1 MRSRRAAPRT
11 QLQGLVDDLPL
22 QWARRVPHPGAQ
34 LHGTALSSGPTGG
47 MGATSQRVAAALRTQ
62 STGTRTPRPP
72 QSTAQR
78 GSPVPTALAVP
89 RSSGRVA
96 GTRSQRQRGQGRL
109 KQGSPH
115 PTAVSGCLLAG
126 VEQSGGGWG
135 GGVPCPGRA
144 VRRELE
150 RGVLRVHLG
159 VRGVQ
164 GGVVEQRV
172 PHFHFSGLQSEM
184 EGKSGRSG
192 PAAEHVTPPCT
203 APGPEPSGGTEARPG
218 GPEPRRQQW
227 GSSPRLRQLP
237 LNGPVKT

>member
-11 QLQGLVDDLPL
+11 QLQGLVDDLRL

-115 PTAVSGCLLAG
+115 PTAVSGCLLG
-126 VEQSGGGWG
+126 RR
-135 GGVPCPGRA
+135 RA
-144 VRRELE
+144 VRRGVGGGRALPGSCGPQRARA
-150 RGVLRVHLG
+150 RGVTGAPWGSGGAGRSRRTAGSSLPFLRSAERDGGEKRQVRTCGGARHPTVHSAGPGALG
-159 VRGVQ
+159 GHRS
-164 GGVVEQRV
+164 
-172 PHFHFSGLQSEM
+172 P
-184 EGKSGRSG
+184 SGRTG
-192 PAAEHVTPPCT
+192 AASTAVGFIAQT
-203 APGPEPSGGTEARPG
+203 APTAP
-218 GPEPRRQQW
+218 
-227 GSSPRLRQLP
+227 
-237 LNGPVKT
+237 

>member
-78 GSPVPTALAVP
+78 GSPAPSALAVP

-135 GGVPCPGRA
+135 GGRALPGSCGPQRA
-144 VRRELE
+144 RA
-150 RGVLRVHLG
+150 RGVTG
-159 VRGVQ
+159 APWGS
-164 GGVVEQRV
+164 GGA
-172 PHFHFSGLQSEM
+172 
-184 EGKSGRSG
+184 GRSRR
-192 PAAEHVTPPCT
+192 T
-203 APGPEPSGGTEARPG
+203 A
-218 GPEPRRQQW
+218 
-227 GSSPRLRQLP
+227 GSSLPFLRSEPARGTHTL
-237 LNGPVKT
+237 

>member
-78 GSPVPTALAVP
+78 GSRAPSALAVP

-115 PTAVSGCLLAG
+115 PTAVSGCLLGRRRA
-126 VEQSGGGWG
+126 VRRGGG

-150 RGVLRVHLG
+150 RGMLRVHLG

-172 PHFHFSGLQSEM
+172 PHFHFSG
-184 EGKSGRSG
+184 RSQ
-192 PAAEHVTPPCT
+192 
-203 APGPEPSGGTEARPG
+203 PGALIHCEVSVLVLLIG
-218 GPEPRRQQW
+218 
-227 GSSPRLRQLP
+227 
-237 LNGPVKT
+237 